1 MNTLDTIREMI
12 AEREG
17 IDINL
22 IKPETTLEE
31 LNIDSLELFD
41 LLFEV
46 EKKFNIHVPNIDI
59 EVKDIKG
66 VAILIETYRK

>member
-41 LLFEV
+41 LLSIAKLNVLLTVLTSFLNDPLFEDF
-46 EKKFNIHVPNIDI
+46 KLKF
-59 EVKDIKG
+59 
-66 VAILIETYRK
+66 